1 MTRRLNLPD
10 SASVA
15 TPGEDGRLFAPSAAR
30 NVNAI
35 LDLVAHHL
43 PDHGDAM
50 EIASGT
56 GEHIL
61 ALANAFP
68 ALTWQPTDVDPMRL
82 TSINAH
88 AADAGLS
95 NLRPARLLDATN
107 AGWGAQETGK
117 QLILIVNIL
126 HLISETEAKTLISEV
141 AQSLAPGGL
150 FILYALFLRDGETT
164 SEGDKTFHASLVT
177 QDPEIGYKDDWD
189 VIDWLHG
196 AWLELAQVVEMP
208 ANNLAFVAR
217 KP

>member
-35 LDLVAHHL
+35 LDLVAHHI

-68 ALTWQPTDVDPMRL
+68 TFAHGRTRADRPRIDP
-82 TSINAH
+82 NA
-88 AADAGLS
+88 S
-95 NLRPARLLDATN
+95 SS
-107 AGWGAQETGK
+107 
-117 QLILIVNIL
+117 
-126 HLISETEAKTLISEV
+126 HL
-141 AQSLAPGGL
+141 P
-150 FILYALFLRDGETT
+150 
-164 SEGDKTFHASLVT
+164 
-177 QDPEIGYKDDWD
+177 
-189 VIDWLHG
+189 
-196 AWLELAQVVEMP
+196 
-208 ANNLAFVAR
+208 
-217 KP
+217 